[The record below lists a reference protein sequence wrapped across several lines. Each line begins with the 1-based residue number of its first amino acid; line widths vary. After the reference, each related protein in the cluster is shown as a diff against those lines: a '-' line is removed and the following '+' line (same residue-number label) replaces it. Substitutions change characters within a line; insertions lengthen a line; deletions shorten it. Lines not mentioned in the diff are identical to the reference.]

1 MGCYKFT
8 VYFFAPPLACL
19 AIGARALPLVA
30 APAGPSCSAA
40 QCHSDAIR
48 QARVTQMRRQAQS
61 MPSSE
66 HLQIKVLSNWHTQ
79 CLLVQCQ
86 KARVRKLKSC
96 RTLYKESEMT
106 HAEIAANARAP
117 YARRIAEDTRIIEI
131 LVFALRDILEFD
143 SLDYSEHIRGMQ
155 NLARNALAKVTP

>member
-1 MGCYKFT
+1 
-8 VYFFAPPLACL
+8 
-19 AIGARALPLVA
+19 
-30 APAGPSCSAA
+30 
-40 QCHSDAIR
+40 
-48 QARVTQMRRQAQS
+48 
-61 MPSSE
+61 
-66 HLQIKVLSNWHTQ
+66 
-79 CLLVQCQ
+79 
-86 KARVRKLKSC
+86 
-96 RTLYKESEMT
+96 MT